1 MPPQPTVARRVPT
14 RALVLSIVALLVPVA
29 GALLVPDQLG
39 DYGAL
44 LWLLA
49 LIPAFL
55 LAYYRGWRGVATAL
69 AAGMAT
75 LAFTQAVAAIMG
87 REVPDLLL
95 GIVVAYLGISLGIG
109 WLAEVLHK
117 DRDEVEDLS
126 FTDGLTNLPNRRHA
140 RVFLENEFAAAER
153 GRLLS
158 VALFD
163 LDHFREYNER
173 WGEQTG
179 DRALVALGEILS
191 RTTRRMNL
199 SARFGGEEFVSVLA
213 GTGSEG
219 AMVYSERVRQAFK
232 ALRLPQGTLTVSAG
246 VATYHPSMR
255 SPDELL
261 AAADHALYQAKHE
274 GRNRVQLFGRSLLDE
289 TLQGEPLTPEQL
301 EAGAEDAGEYPR
313 PDEQIGRS
321 RPPLTLLPHQIT
333 EFGAGRRVLV
343 VEDEDQVRT
352 LIARYLTREAFE
364 VEQVRDVQGA
374 LKALKTEY
382 DVAVTD
388 IRLPGASGIELIS
401 SIKSRWPA
409 TQVVVITGLRQG
421 EVAAEALAAGADR
434 YLFKPFGMPELRAHL
449 VDALSRRDRILA
461 GRAER
466 EGLGPE
472 ERERLERS
480 RKKAMDGVRSLTGA
494 VETRT
499 PHLEGHGEA
508 VADCVRI
515 LAGSGADLE
524 VSLDSLLRGAHVHDM
539 GMIGIS
545 HGILDSDGSLTPD
558 EIEEV
563 RRHPLIGRRI
573 LEPFVAEPPILE
585 AVAWHHERWDG
596 TGYPDGLA
604 GEGIPL
610 PARIVGLASA
620 LVAMT
625 SSRPWRDPL
634 PWEEAVGEVR
644 SQSGGQFDPD
654 LVERLEEV
662 LHDVEALLREG
673 AGP

>member
-1 MPPQPTVARRVPT
+1 MPPQPPVERRVPT

-75 LAFTQAVAAIMG
+75 LAFTQAVATIMG

-117 DRDEVEDLS
+117 DRDEVEDLA

-163 LDHFREYNER
+163 FDHFREYNER
-173 WGEQTG
+173 WGEQMG

-213 GTGSEG
+213 GTGPEG
-219 AMVYSERVRQAFK
+219 AMIYTERVREAFK
-232 ALRLPQGTLTVSAG
+232 ALRLPKGTLTVSAG

-274 GRNRVQLFGRSLLDE
+274 GRDQAQLFGRSLLDE
-289 TLQGEPLTPEQL
+289 TLQSEPLTLEQL
-301 EAGAEDAGEYPR
+301 EAGAEDAGVYPR

-374 LKALKTEY
+374 LNALKTEY

-401 SIKSRWPA
+401 TIKSRWPT
-409 TQVVVITGLRQG
+409 TQVVVITGLWQG
-421 EVAAEALAAGADR
+421 KVVAEALAAGADR
-434 YLFKPFGMPELRAHL
+434 YLFKPFGIPELRAHL

-461 GRAER
+461 GQAER
-466 EGLGPE
+466 EAHSPE
-472 ERERLERS
+472 RRERLERS
-480 RKKAMDGVRSLTGA
+480 REKAMDGVRSLTGA

-515 LAGSGADLE
+515 LAGSVADLE
-524 VSLDSLLRGAHVHDM
+524 VSLDSLLLGAHVHDL

-545 HGILDSDGSLTPD
+545 PGILDSDGSLTPD
-558 EIEEV
+558 EIKEM

-573 LEPFVAEPPILE
+573 LVPFVADPPILE

-604 GEGIPL
+604 GEGIPF

-634 PWEEAVGEVR
+634 PWEEVVEEVR

-662 LHDVEALLREG
+662 LQDVEALLREG
-673 AGP
+673 VGP

>member
-1 MPPQPTVARRVPT
+1 MPT
-14 RALVLSIVALLVPVA
+14 RALVISVVALVVPVA
-29 GALLVPDQLG
+29 GALLVPDRLG

-75 LAFTQAVAAIMG
+75 LAFTEAVASAMG
-87 REVPDLLL
+87 RTVPDLLL

-109 WLAEVLHK
+109 WLAEILHK
-117 DRDEVEDLS
+117 DRDEVEDLA
-126 FTDGLTNLPNRRHA
+126 FTDGLTSLPNRRHA
-140 RVFLENEFAAAER
+140 RVFLEGEFAAAER
-153 GRLLS
+153 GRLVS

-173 WGEQTG
+173 WGEADG
-179 DRALVALGEILS
+179 DRALIAFAGILA

-199 SARFGGEEFVSVLA
+199 SARFGGEEFVAILA

-219 AMVYSERVRQAFK
+219 AMIYAERVREALK
-232 ALRLPQGTLTVSAG
+232 SLRLPRGSLTVSAG
-246 VATYHPSMR
+246 VATYHASMR

-261 AAADHALYQAKHE
+261 AAADHALYQAKRD
-274 GRNRVQLFGRSLLDE
+274 GRDQAQLFGRHLLDE
-289 TLQGEPLTPEQL
+289 ALRTEPLTPEEL
-301 EAGAEDAGEYPR
+301 EAGAETAGEYPR
-313 PDEQIGRS
+313 PDEEIGRS

-352 LIARYLTREAFE
+352 LISNYLVREAFKVDE
-364 VEQVRDVQGA
+364 ARDVQGA
-374 LKALKTEY
+374 LRALKTQY

-409 TQVVVITGLRQG
+409 TQVIVITGLR
-421 EVAAEALAAGADR
+421 EAKVAAEALAAGADR

-449 VDALSRRDRILA
+449 VDALSRRDRILV
-461 GRAER
+461 GQAER
-466 EGLGPE
+466 EARTPE
-472 ERERLERS
+472 ELDRLERS
-480 RKKAMDGVRSLTGA
+480 RDEALEGAGSLARA
-494 VETRT
+494 VELRA

-508 VADCVRI
+508 VAGCVRI
-515 LAGSGADLE
+515 LAESGDLPGDL
-524 VSLDSLLRGAHVHDM
+524 SLESLVRGARLHDL

-545 HGILDSDGSLTPD
+545 PRILNSDGALGPD
-558 EIEEV
+558 ELEGV
-563 RRHPLIGRRI
+563 HRHPLVGRRI
-573 LEPFVAEPPILE
+573 LEPFLTEAPVLE

-596 TGYPDGLA
+596 AGYPDGLE
-604 GEGIPL
+604 GEGIPF

-625 SSRPWRDPL
+625 SPRPWRAAL
-634 PWEEAVGEVR
+634 SWEKALTEVR
-644 SQSGGQFDPD
+644 SQAGGQFDPD
-654 LVERLEEV
+654 VVERLEE
-662 LHDVEALLREG
+662 ALANVQELLTGR
-673 AGP
+673 